1 MNSVAFL
8 VAAIGFVL
16 ISVFVF
22 MNYPLSWRKD
32 KLFVTLL
39 ALWHLVGTVA
49 LTIVFTRFRY
59 IAYENIRH
67 EICRTA
73 TLFFVS
79 TTLLAM
85 FFLFR
90 IIYTRTYQ
98 FILRRTGHGPKNTH
112 RRISDRRYQTVI
124 FILLSF
130 GIALA
135 GYFNIDFLK
144 LNTYDVEVHA
154 ESAESGLRI
163 CLVSDIHAGSG
174 CYEYTYD
181 DLVEQINACN
191 ADVLLIGG
199 DLFDETTAENDA
211 DNFVWVL
218 QTIRQPKYGIYYVY
232 GNHDGLMEDWVPGA
246 KDAVLKAGVKVLAD
260 EMVTLGE
267 DIQLIGCLDPKLR
280 AEDFETLYARLQ
292 PDPDKPL
299 IVLTH
304 RPKHFREMAALGVD
318 LVMAGHTH
326 GFNIPHFFS
335 TSLVNDMLDGLKTY
349 GDMTAITSSGVG
361 AWGFHYNWPAE
372 SEVVCIQLH
381 FNGTEE

>member
-163 CLVSDIHAGSG
+163 CLISDIHAGSG

-181 DLVEQINACN
+181 DLVAQINACN

-361 AWGFHYNWPAE
+361 AWGFHYKWPAE

>member
-98 FILRRTGHGPKNTH
+98 FILRRTGRGPKNTH

-144 LNTYDVEVHA
+144 LNTYDVEVHT

-163 CLVSDIHAGSG
+163 CLISDIHAGSG

-218 QTIRQPKYGIYYVY
+218 QTIKQPKYGIYYVY

-335 TSLVNDMLDGLKTY
+335 TSIANDMLDGLKTY

-361 AWGFHYNWPAE
+361 AWGFHYKWPAE

-381 FNGTEE
+381 FNGMEE

>member
-98 FILRRTGHGPKNTH
+98 FILRRTERGPKNTH

-163 CLVSDIHAGSG
+163 CLISDIHAGSG

-361 AWGFHYNWPAE
+361 AWGFHYKWPAE

>member
-98 FILRRTGHGPKNTH
+98 FILRRTGRGPKNTH

-163 CLVSDIHAGSG
+163 CLISDIHAGSG

-280 AEDFETLYARLQ
+280 AENFETLYARLQ

-361 AWGFHYNWPAE
+361 AWGFHYKWPAE

>member
-280 AEDFETLYARLQ
+280 AEDFETLYVRLQ

-361 AWGFHYNWPAE
+361 AWGFHYTWPAE

>member
-280 AEDFETLYARLQ
+280 AEDFETLYVRLQ

-361 AWGFHYNWPAE
+361 AWGFHYKWPAE

>member
-98 FILRRTGHGPKNTH
+98 FILRRTGRGPKNTH

-163 CLVSDIHAGSG
+163 CLISDIHAGSG

-181 DLVEQINACN
+181 DLVGQINACN

-361 AWGFHYNWPAE
+361 AWGFHYKWPAE

>member
-98 FILRRTGHGPKNTH
+98 FILRRTGRGPKNTH

-163 CLVSDIHAGSG
+163 CLISDIHAGSG

-361 AWGFHYNWPAE
+361 AWGFHYKWPAE

>member
-8 VAAIGFVL
+8 VAAIGFIL

-361 AWGFHYNWPAE
+361 AWGFHYKWPAE

>member
-98 FILRRTGHGPKNTH
+98 FILRRTGRGPKNTH

-163 CLVSDIHAGSG
+163 CLISDIHAGSG

-280 AEDFETLYARLQ
+280 AEDFETLYVRLQ

-361 AWGFHYNWPAE
+361 AWGFHYKWPAE

>member
-361 AWGFHYNWPAE
+361 AWGFHYKWPAE

>member
-8 VAAIGFVL
+8 VAAIGFIL

-280 AEDFETLYARLQ
+280 AEDFETLYVRLQ

-361 AWGFHYNWPAE
+361 AWGFHYKWPAE

>member
-98 FILRRTGHGPKNTH
+98 FILRRTERGPKNTH

-163 CLVSDIHAGSG
+163 CLISDIHAGSG

-181 DLVEQINACN
+181 ELVGQINACN

-361 AWGFHYNWPAE
+361 AWGFHYKWPAE

>member
-124 FILLSF
+124 FILLSS
-130 GIALA
+130 ALV
-135 GYFNIDFLK
+135 DP
-144 LNTYDVEVHA
+144 
-154 ESAESGLRI
+154 SR
-163 CLVSDIHAGSG
+163 
-174 CYEYTYD
+174 
-181 DLVEQINACN
+181 AC
-191 ADVLLIGG
+191 
-199 DLFDETTAENDA
+199 
-211 DNFVWVL
+211 
-218 QTIRQPKYGIYYVY
+218 R
-232 GNHDGLMEDWVPGA
+232 
-246 KDAVLKAGVKVLAD
+246 
-260 EMVTLGE
+260 
-267 DIQLIGCLDPKLR
+267 
-280 AEDFETLYARLQ
+280 
-292 PDPDKPL
+292 
-299 IVLTH
+299 
-304 RPKHFREMAALGVD
+304 
-318 LVMAGHTH
+318 
-326 GFNIPHFFS
+326 
-335 TSLVNDMLDGLKTY
+335 
-349 GDMTAITSSGVG
+349 
-361 AWGFHYNWPAE
+361 
-372 SEVVCIQLH
+372 VV
-381 FNGTEE
+381 

>member
-98 FILRRTGHGPKNTH
+98 FILRHTGRGPKNTH

-163 CLVSDIHAGSG
+163 CLISDIHAGSG

-361 AWGFHYNWPAE
+361 AWGFHYKWPAE

-381 FNGTEE
+381 FNGMEE